1 MRGDELAG
9 KVEERDR
16 ERGRETAREARYW
29 LGGGGQGGTSWP
41 TLGNEREAH
50 GSCVGDTPKI
60 KAFFHLEPPH
70 SSLHQTTAT
79 TTQHNKRSLPSTR
92 AVPSPCLAEA
102 RRGKPFLPTLK
113 LAVHLSLAPCLPPF
127 FFLSASHSANPISLL
142 TDT

>member
-16 ERGRETAREARYW
+16 ERGGGNCKRGQILA
-29 LGGGGQGGTSWP
+29 GGGGQGGTSWP

-102 RRGKPFLPTLK
+102 RRGKLFLPMLE
-113 LAVHLSLAPCLPPF
+113 LAVHLSLAPCLPPSHHF
-127 FFLSASHSANPISLL
+127 FFSLPL
-142 TDT
+142 TQLIQFHC